1 MRVNYPEDFNPNEAT
16 QYSTVE
22 ECDAHCTKCDENSLT
37 CKECDTLY
45 ELVDTNK
52 CNMSCS
58 DDNCVKCSISNITE
72 QCDQC
77 KEGYVINGK
86 NCYLKCSDENCRFCS
101 LVENQE
107 VCTEC
112 LDQYELDGVKCKPK
126 TN

>member
-1 MRVNYPEDFNPNEAT
+1 MIIVLNAQLVILLNNVINE
-16 QYSTVE
+16 
-22 ECDAHCTKCDENSLT
+22 
-37 CKECDTLY
+37 
-45 ELVDTNK
+45 
-52 CNMSCS
+52 
-58 DDNCVKCSISNITE
+58 
-72 QCDQC
+72 

-126 TN
+126 TNYNFYFCNFKFNFILIFIIYGILIL